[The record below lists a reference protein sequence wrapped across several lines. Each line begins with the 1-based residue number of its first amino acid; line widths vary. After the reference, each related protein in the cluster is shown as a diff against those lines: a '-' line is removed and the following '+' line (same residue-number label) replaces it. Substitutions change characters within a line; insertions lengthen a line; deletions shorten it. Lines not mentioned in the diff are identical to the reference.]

1 MKSQSNCNLL
11 VISDLHLGEDLKPTG
26 THVAFLRHLARLER
40 ELEAFL
46 AHHTQHRL
54 DGRPWRLVVN
64 GDMVDFMSIMIL
76 PEPGSASVEEEQ
88 FGLGHGEAQSAAKL
102 ARVFERHPGVFRRLG
117 EFVQAGNELV
127 IVVGNHDVEFF
138 YPAVQRC
145 FSDRLTRLALE
156 AAGEAHDGL
165 CAAAG
170 PESESQS
177 ESQAEVTS
185 AADAAERRIRE
196 AIRFCPW
203 FYYEE
208 NVVYVEHG
216 HQYDVYCS
224 FDYQL
229 YPVEPARGVT
239 LSIAH
244 ACVRYFS
251 NLVPSLDP
259 HCGETWGFM
268 DYMKW
273 ASAHGMRGVN
283 RIIQTY
289 GFLIWKALELWSQL
303 TDRASDQQRSERHRR
318 SVVELAERYQIAVDK
333 LEALDRLRCAPVL
346 KRLFAILST
355 LFLDRM
361 LVGLLATLAATLA
374 LAIAPGWHR
383 KLVIAVGLM
392 GIGVLANWF
401 LGKKRALPSPQ
412 ALRRVPEA
420 IWSIMRAP
428 FIVLGHSHAIERIEL
443 AGGGVYYNTGTW
455 ADAVGTEFPH
465 LVIRAATAATMPE
478 AELRIWRNGMS
489 APWELGKRSR

>member
-1 MKSQSNCNLL
+1 
-11 VISDLHLGEDLKPTG
+11 VISDLHLGEDLKPSN
-26 THVAFLRHLARLER
+26 THVTFLRHIARLER

-46 AHHTQHRL
+46 AYHTRNRL

-127 IVVGNHDVEFF
+127 VIVGNHDVEFF
-138 YPAVQRC
+138 YPDVQRC
-145 FSDRLTRLALE
+145 FIDRLTLLALE
-156 AAGEAHDGL
+156 AAAPADDRS
-165 CAAAG
+165 AAG
-170 PESESQS
+170 PLQAESEPP
-177 ESQAEVTS
+177 
-185 AADAAERRIRE
+185 AATERRIRDS
-196 AIRFCPW
+196 IRFCPW

-216 HQYDVYCS
+216 HQYDQCCS

-229 YPVEPARGVT
+229 YPVEPVRGVT

-251 NLVPSLDP
+251 NLVPTLDP

-273 ASAHGMRGVN
+273 ASAHGMRSIT
-283 RIIQTY
+283 RIFQLY
-289 GFLIWKALELWSQL
+289 GFLIWKTLEIWSQL
-303 TDRASDQQRSERHRR
+303 TDRKSDQKRSERHRR
-318 SVVELAERYQIAVDK
+318 SLTELAERYQIAVDK
-333 LEALDRLRCAPVL
+333 LEALDGLRCPPVL
-346 KRLFAILST
+346 KALFPILST

-361 LVGLLATLAATLA
+361 LVGVLATLGATLA
-374 LAIAPGWHR
+374 LAVAPGWHR
-383 KLVIAVGLM
+383 KLVMAVGLM
-392 GIGVLANWF
+392 GVGVLANWF

-420 IWSIMRAP
+420 IWRIMRAP

-443 AGGGVYYNTGTW
+443 AGGGIYFNTGTW
-455 ADAVGTEFPH
+455 ADTVGSDFPH
-465 LVIRAATAATMPE
+465 LVIRPATAAPE
-478 AELRIWRNGMS
+478 AELRIWRDGAS
-489 APWELGKRSR
+489 APWDLGKRSR

>member
-1 MKSQSNCNLL
+1 MSQPDCNLL
-11 VISDLHLGEDLKPTG
+11 VISDLHLGEDLKPTE

-46 AHHTQHRL
+46 EHYTQHRL
-54 DGRPWRLVVN
+54 DDRPWRLVVN

-76 PEPGSASVEEEQ
+76 PAPGSASVDEQQ

-102 ARVFERHPGVFRRLG
+102 ARVFERHAGVFRRLG
-117 EFVQAGNELV
+117 QFVQAGNQLV

-145 FSDRLTRLALE
+145 FNDRLTALAL
-156 AAGEAHDGL
+156 G
-165 CAAAG
+165 
-170 PESESQS
+170 
-177 ESQAEVTS
+177 
-185 AADAAERRIRE
+185 AADAADADPAAEQRFRE
-196 AIRFCPW
+196 SIRFCPW

-208 NVVYVEHG
+208 DLVYVEHG
-216 HQYDVYCS
+216 HQYDGYCS

-229 YPVEPARGVT
+229 YPVEAARGVT

-244 ACVRYFS
+244 ACIRYFS
-251 NLVPSLDP
+251 NLVPTLDP
-259 HCGETWGFM
+259 HCGETWGFI

-273 ASAHGMRGVN
+273 ASAHGMRGVI
-283 RIIQTY
+283 RIFHTY

-303 TDRASDQQRSERHRR
+303 TDRQSDQERSERHRR
-318 SVVELAERYQIAVDK
+318 SVTELAGRYQIAVDK

-361 LVGLLATLAATLA
+361 LVGALASLGAALA

-383 KLVIAVGLM
+383 KIVIAVGLA
-392 GIGVLANWF
+392 GIGVLTNWW
-401 LGKKRALPSPQ
+401 LGKKRALPSPY
-412 ALRRVPEA
+412 ALRLVPEA
-420 IWSIMRAP
+420 IWRIMRAP

-443 AGGGVYYNTGTW
+443 AGGGIYFNTGTW
-455 ADAVGTEFPH
+455 ADSVDSNFPH
-465 LVIRAATAATMPE
+465 LIIRPATEPE
-478 AELRIWRNGMS
+478 AELRIWRDGIS